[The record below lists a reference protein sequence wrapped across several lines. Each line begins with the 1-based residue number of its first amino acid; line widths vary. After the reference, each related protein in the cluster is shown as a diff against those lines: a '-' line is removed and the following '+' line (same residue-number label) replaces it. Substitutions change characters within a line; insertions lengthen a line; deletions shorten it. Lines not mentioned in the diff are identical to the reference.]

1 MGLFGFL
8 KFNLMKNPLIVK
20 HAKGAPGLRFF
31 GIGANFFPIKGV
43 EQLSNLLNLNTS
55 WANQRS
61 KKEIRQMLGK
71 SLVLVSIWHE
81 KKIIGFGRATSDGI
95 FRAVLWDVVVDK
107 KYQNRGLGKKIVQT
121 ILLDPQISKVEKVYI
136 MTTNCKDFY
145 SNLGFQIEDKQNLMI
160 LKK

>member
-1 MGLFGFL
+1 
-8 KFNLMKNPLIVK
+8 MKKPIIVK

-107 KYQNRGLGKKIVQT
+107 KYQNRGLGKKIVKA
-121 ILLDPQISKVEKVYI
+121 ILQDPLISKVEKIYL
-136 MTTNCKDFY
+136 MTTNCKGFY
-145 SNLGFQIEDKQNLMI
+145 LNMGFSKVEKQNLMM
-160 LKK
+160 LHNRK